1 MFKKLSDKFSKGI
14 IYLAA
19 FLVTALMAVMMIHI
33 VKESIP
39 AISQL
44 GIKMFLPTTEWRP
57 VSQKPQYGLLPAIA
71 GTLYVSAIAVVLAL
85 IFGVACACFLDYYLP
100 KKVASIFLA
109 FIDLVA
115 GIPSV
120 IFGFIGLTVLVKA
133 FATHL
138 HMAAGQCIL
147 AAGIVLGIM
156 LLPFVIST
164 CHESLQTARKTYE
177 FSAIT
182 LGFSREFTLLHF
194 ILPAIRPGNH
204 CRCHDG
210 IRPRTWRDNGRHD
223 GNR

>member
-85 IFGVACACFLDYYLP
+85 IFGIACACFLDYYLP
-100 KKVASIFLA
+100 KKVHPYSLRSSIWLQESRPSSSDLSDLQFL
-109 FIDLVA
+109 
-115 GIPSV
+115 
-120 IFGFIGLTVLVKA
+120 
-133 FATHL
+133 
-138 HMAAGQCIL
+138 
-147 AAGIVLGIM
+147 
-156 LLPFVIST
+156 
-164 CHESLQTARKTYE
+164 
-177 FSAIT
+177 
-182 LGFSREFTLLHF
+182 
-194 ILPAIRPGNH
+194 
-204 CRCHDG
+204 
-210 IRPRTWRDNGRHD
+210 
-223 GNR
+223 

>member
-85 IFGVACACFLDYYLP
+85 IFGVACACFPSEKGGILIPCVHRSGCRNPVRHLRIYRTYGSCKSLCHPPPYGSRSMYPGSRDR
-100 KKVASIFLA
+100 AGDHA
-109 FIDLVA
+109 FTIRY
-115 GIPSV
+115 
-120 IFGFIGLTVLVKA
+120 F
-133 FATHL
+133 HL
-138 HMAAGQCIL
+138 
-147 AAGIVLGIM
+147 
-156 LLPFVIST
+156 S
-164 CHESLQTARKTYE
+164 
-177 FSAIT
+177 
-182 LGFSREFTLLHF
+182 
-194 ILPAIRPGNH
+194 
-204 CRCHDG
+204 
-210 IRPRTWRDNGRHD
+210 
-223 GNR
+223 

>member
-100 KKVASIFLA
+100 KRWHPYSLRSSIWLQESRPSSSDLSDLRFL
-109 FIDLVA
+109 
-115 GIPSV
+115 
-120 IFGFIGLTVLVKA
+120 
-133 FATHL
+133 
-138 HMAAGQCIL
+138 
-147 AAGIVLGIM
+147 
-156 LLPFVIST
+156 
-164 CHESLQTARKTYE
+164 
-177 FSAIT
+177 
-182 LGFSREFTLLHF
+182 
-194 ILPAIRPGNH
+194 
-204 CRCHDG
+204 
-210 IRPRTWRDNGRHD
+210 
-223 GNR
+223 

>member
-19 FLVTALMAVMMIHI
+19 FLVTALMAVMLIHI

-39 AISQL
+39 AFSQL
-44 GIKMFLPTTEWRP
+44 GIKMVLPSTEWRP

-100 KKVASIFLA
+100 KKMASVFLA

-120 IFGFIGLTVLVKA
+120 IFGFGSCKNLCHPSPYGSRSVYPGSRDRAWDHA
-133 FATHL
+133 FTIRYFHL
-138 HMAAGQCIL
+138 
-147 AAGIVLGIM
+147 
-156 LLPFVIST
+156 S
-164 CHESLQTARKTYE
+164 
-177 FSAIT
+177 
-182 LGFSREFTLLHF
+182 
-194 ILPAIRPGNH
+194 
-204 CRCHDG
+204 
-210 IRPRTWRDNGRHD
+210 
-223 GNR
+223 

>member
-19 FLVTALMAVMMIHI
+19 FLVTALMAVMLIHI

-100 KKVASIFLA
+100 KKVASL
-109 FIDLVA
+109 
-115 GIPSV
+115 
-120 IFGFIGLTVLVKA
+120 
-133 FATHL
+133 FAT
-138 HMAAGQCIL
+138 
-147 AAGIVLGIM
+147 
-156 LLPFVIST
+156 F
-164 CHESLQTARKTYE
+164 
-177 FSAIT
+177 F
-182 LGFSREFTLLHF
+182 
-194 ILPAIRPGNH
+194 
-204 CRCHDG
+204 
-210 IRPRTWRDNGRHD
+210 GR
-223 GNR
+223 

>member
-19 FLVTALMAVMMIHI
+19 FLVTALMEVMMIHI

-85 IFGVACACFLDYYLP
+85 IFGVACACFLAYYLP

-147 AAGIVLGIM
+147 QPGSCWGSCFYHSLFPPVMNLYR
-156 LLPFVIST
+156 LHERLTSLVRSHLDSPENLPCCILFFRQSGR
-164 CHESLQTARKTYE
+164 ESLQVQ
-177 FSAIT
+177 
-182 LGFSREFTLLHF
+182 
-194 ILPAIRPGNH
+194 
-204 CRCHDG
+204 
-210 IRPRTWRDNGRHD
+210 
-223 GNR
+223 